1 MKSTFQVGGVP
12 EHFNYPWQVAIERGK
27 FKPAG
32 LTVKWSDYPGGT
44 GAMCSALREGKLD
57 IAILLTEGI
66 TTDIIKGNSSKIVQ
80 FYVNSP
86 LRWGIHVGAQSSI
99 QHLDE
104 LKGKKY
110 AISRFKSGSHL
121 MSFVHASQYGWQI
134 QEDDFELVKD
144 LTGAR
149 EALSTNGD
157 LAFLWEKFTTRPFVD
172 NGELRYLGECKTPW
186 PCFVV
191 AVREEVLENNA
202 DQVRQILRLVNET
215 CREVKNDSRVP
226 EILAWR
232 YNLKLGDAREWF
244 NEVEWT
250 GAPDLKLDS
259 LEKVLN
265 TLCDLRIIEQPV
277 PVEELTHPI
286 DEQDLICQ

>member
-1 MKSTFQVGGVP
+1 MTRTFQVGGVP

-27 FKPAG
+27 FKSAG
-32 LTVKWSDYPGGT
+32 LNVKWSDYPGGT
-44 GAMCSALREGKLD
+44 GAMCSALRSGKLD
-57 IAILLTEGI
+57 IAILITEGI
-66 TTDIIKGNSSKIVQ
+66 STDIIKGNPSKIVQ

-86 LRWGIHVGAQSSI
+86 LRWGIHVGAQSSC
-99 QHLDE
+99 QSLDD
-104 LKGKKY
+104 LKGKKW
-110 AISRFKSGSHL
+110 AISRWKSGSHL
-121 MSFVHASQYGWQI
+121 MSFVHASQHGLDLG
-134 QEDDFELVKD
+134 EDDFELVGD

-149 EALSTNGD
+149 KALSLDGN
-157 LAFLWEKFTTRPFVD
+157 LAFLWGKFTTRPFVD
-172 NGELRYLGECKTPW
+172 KGEFRFLGECKTPW

-191 AVREEVLENNA
+191 AVREEVLKNHS
-202 DQVRQILRLVNET
+202 DKVRQILRLVNET
-215 CREVKNDSRVP
+215 CREVKKDSRVP

-250 GAPDLKLDS
+250 ASPDIKLDS

-265 TLCDLRIIEQPV
+265 TLCDLRIIERPV
-277 PVEELTHPI
+277 PARELTHPV